1 MRTILKEGI
10 TTSTQKM
17 IDQNIR
23 IELFDSVHT
32 KEKEDGGHESE
43 IELVGNIT
51 SRPEYRMAKYM

>member
-1 MRTILKEGI
+1 
-10 TTSTQKM
+10 M